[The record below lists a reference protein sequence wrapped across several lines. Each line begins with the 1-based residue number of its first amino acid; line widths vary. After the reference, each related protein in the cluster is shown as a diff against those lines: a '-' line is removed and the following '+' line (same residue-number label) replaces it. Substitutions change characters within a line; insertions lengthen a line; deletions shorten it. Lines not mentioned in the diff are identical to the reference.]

1 MSSALFVLFP
11 FLLVLPN
18 VLCAPADLTFD
29 DCFDPNANVSEK
41 LTVSNV
47 YAQVL
52 YNSSLHNYLDLV
64 VIGETPVEIIGRSD
78 SSLNLATLFTST
90 SILTLSA
97 WSNSSYLCR
106 SIHPPDSELSSVND
120 TNDDYYCPIPAGPFA
135 LSAQIPWGS
144 DRALTTLTTRLR
156 AVDTFSNEML
166 CIDVET
172 TPLAPTKNEPYGAA
186 VAIFWGTVSLAI
198 AYWVVVGIARIV
210 SAWNRGISRP
220 GKGLWERAQS
230 AGFILAS
237 AMSGERFATSP
248 ALLRFSTP
256 SMRDIIFHTQ
266 WCSVLAMVAVQWP
279 AFVYP
284 LLTQTAWATLSY
296 NITLTSG
303 SDHHWD
309 PLSTASYNPPS
320 DFQSQMSNSSNDLY
334 INSSIPN
341 ILFMLPTNA
350 TTGMEAFAYSVG
362 VRPQDLFGICLI
374 LFLGIAAAA
383 VALSALLWFVDYLAG
398 FLGGAMGSSHSGMKH
413 LGGTRSPAFGS
424 KDMLDSSAVANA
436 TAEENRSLNGKDALG
451 IIRPPS
457 RYTLGSTGA
466 TGMSSRKPWW
476 RIRTS
481 LSSFHGSVLHG
492 NLVRILILFH
502 LPVTVFSVY
511 QMTLPRSRASM
522 ASIVLAGCSFAILSV
537 LIPTILV
544 IRVRMTTTSKLYDET
559 RTLLS
564 LGPLYNHYRHGS
576 QMFAGLFFATNV
588 AFGLTIGAGQHSGTA
603 QAIVILVVE
612 VVSALVTSIWL
623 PWGNGASM
631 GLISFLFCVGRIVV
645 AVLLL
650 ILTPALSIGAG
661 AGGWV
666 AYGVLVILALVYL
679 ALFLMLVVKFVEALV
694 RIVGMVGFE
703 RSSHIVDSGL
713 LGACG
718 LAGCC
723 GSRKRRRPRRSNDKK
738 PQSGKVLPR
747 YDNADSK
754 HIHKRDSDVSSYM
767 PPGSLG
773 TAVGAKGSVSSG
785 PPPSVLKPEHALR
798 PYREESDD
806 ENGYIMGAWQPF
818 QTKAS
823 GYIPVNDTPTKA
835 PPTSSGFSRVGGG
848 RAHIDSPY
856 AITAGS
862 TINAGSTQT
871 FPSIP
876 HQVPQPTQ
884 PNASTGSLKRPDDD
898 DDTPSL
904 SANTAVR
911 QQQEYHARTG
921 SLPPGAM
928 PPFHVRTKSQTA
940 IIEHAGGVNQAGPS
954 YPTGPAIRPVRD
966 PTPPPTAFNLRHSN
980 PGPDDDYGSD
990 TDVPKKKPWYH
1001 LRRHRPHSSEG
1012 TSSTAKPPEEDTPPN
1027 LAPASTSA
1035 PQRSFVVIRKPQQSP
1050 ARSQKLSTGS
1060 EPANL
1065 PPSAADDSSVPTRR
1079 SYPSRPGS
1087 SGAGK

>member
-1 MSSALFVLFP
+1 MSSALSVLFAL
-11 FLLVLPN
+11 FLILPN
-18 VLCAPADLTFD
+18 VLCTPADLTFN

-52 YNSSLHNYLDLV
+52 HNASLHNYLDLV

-97 WSNSSYLCR
+97 WSSSSYLCTN
-106 SIHPPDSELSSVND
+106 IHSPYSELSASND

-144 DRALTTLTTRLR
+144 NRALTTLTTRLR

-166 CIDVET
+166 CIEVET
-172 TPLAPTKNEPYGAA
+172 TPLEPTDNEPYGAA
-186 VAIFWGTVSLAI
+186 VTIFWGTVALAI
-198 AYWVVVGIARIV
+198 AYWIVVGIARIV
-210 SAWNRGISRP
+210 TAWNRGISRP
-220 GKGLWERAQS
+220 GKGLWERVQS

-303 SDHHWD
+303 PDHHWD
-309 PLSTASYNPPS
+309 PLSTAPYDPPS
-320 DFQSQMSNSSNDLY
+320 FFQTQMSNSSNDLY
-334 INSSIPN
+334 IDSSIPN
-341 ILFMLPTNA
+341 VLFTLPANA
-350 TTGMEAFAYSVG
+350 SIGMEAFAYSVG

-374 LFLGIAAAA
+374 LCLGIAAATI
-383 VALSALLWFVDYLAG
+383 VLSALLWFIDYLAG
-398 FLGGAMGSSHSGMKH
+398 FLGGAIGSSHSGMKH

-436 TAEENRSLNGKDALG
+436 TAEENRSLNGKDTLG

-466 TGMSSRKPWW
+466 TGLSSRKPWW

-502 LPVTVFSVY
+502 LPVTIFSVY

-522 ASIVLAGCSFAILSV
+522 ASIVLAGFSFAVLSV
-537 LIPTILV
+537 LLPTILV

-588 AFGLTIGAGQHSGTA
+588 AFGLTIGAGQNSGTA

-631 GLISFLFCVGRIVV
+631 GLISFLFCVGRIVI

-679 ALFLMLVVKFVEALV
+679 ALFLMLVVKLVEALV
-694 RIVGMVGFE
+694 RIFGRVGFE
-703 RSSHIVDSGL
+703 RSSHVVDSGL

-738 PQSGKVLPR
+738 PQSGKVRPR
-747 YDNADSK
+747 YDNVDSK
-754 HIHKRDSDVSSYM
+754 HIHKRDSDISSYL

-773 TAVGAKGSVSSG
+773 TPVGGKGSVNSG

-823 GYIPVNDTPTKA
+823 GYIPVTDTPTKPP

-856 AITAGS
+856 AIAAGS

-871 FPSIP
+871 FPSIAQ
-876 HQVPQPTQ
+876 QVSQ
-884 PNASTGSLKRPDDD
+884 PNASSGSLKRLEGE

-904 SANTAVR
+904 SANMAIR

-940 IIEHAGGVNQAGPS
+940 IIEHAGGANQAGPS

-980 PGPDDDYGSD
+980 PNPTDDDDGSD

-1012 TSSTAKPPEEDTPPN
+1012 TSSTAKPQDEETPPD
-1027 LAPASTSA
+1027 LPAASTSA

-1050 ARSQKLSTGS
+1050 VRSQKLSTGS

-1065 PPSAADDSSVPTRR
+1065 SPSAAGEPSAPTRR

-1087 SGAGK
+1087 SGAGNM